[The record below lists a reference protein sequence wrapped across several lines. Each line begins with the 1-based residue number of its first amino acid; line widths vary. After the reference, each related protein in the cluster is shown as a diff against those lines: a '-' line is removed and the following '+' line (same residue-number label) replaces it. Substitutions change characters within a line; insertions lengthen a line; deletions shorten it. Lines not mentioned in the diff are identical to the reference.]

1 MSFLQSRTRL
11 AREGFGK
18 PVLRKE
24 DARLLAGGGCYSDD
38 VNLPGQAYACFVRS
52 PHACAAIGTID
63 TAPALATPGVIAV
76 LTGKDAAADGVKPL
90 THSPMPG
97 NPHEE
102 MFGTR
107 EVSFVAPHPPMPPD
121 CARFVGAIVAMVIAE
136 TPAAARDGAA
146 HVAVEWTPRPA
157 VTASLAA
164 MRPGAPIVWDGTASN
179 VCVDARIGDAA
190 AVDAAFA
197 RAAHV
202 VRLDTW
208 VQRVTG
214 VPMEPRAAVGDWDPE
229 SGRYT
234 IHAGAG
240 GLGRTRTGVAG
251 SLGVPESAVR
261 VTAGEVGG
269 NFGTRNS
276 CYPEFALVAWAAR
289 RLGRPVKWAGER
301 HEAFLADYGGRDL
314 AVQAELALDAEGS
327 FLALRGANTSNVGAH
342 AVSYHPL
349 NKGMAL
355 TGTVYRVPAAAT
367 HGRAVITNTSPT
379 TPYRSAGRPEIMF
392 VTERLIDLAARRC
405 GFDRLELRR
414 KNLVPATAMP
424 YRNAV
429 GLVYD
434 SGDYRAAFDRAVTLA
449 DWAGFE
455 ARRAEA
461 RRRGRYRGIGV
472 ANYIELN
479 TGFPRERA
487 HITVCPEGRVEL
499 VLGTLSSGQGHAT
512 SFAQLLVEWL
522 GVELFEVRLI
532 TGDTDVTVVGGGAH
546 SARALRLA
554 AVVMAKAS
562 DQIVEKGT
570 RIAAWLLEAAV
581 ADIEFSAGQFTVK
594 GTDRSVDLFQAAAAA
609 QREDVPEDCRG
620 PLDGTSDEDMPQ
632 PSYPYGCAVCEVEVD
647 AETGVVDLV
656 RYTTVD
662 DCGRAVNPMILH
674 GQTHGGIAQGVGQA
688 LWESCAY
695 DPETGQLLAST
706 LMEYALPRADM
717 LPSFTTE
724 ISEVPSTAHPLGLR
738 GGGEGGT
745 TPALGAVVNA
755 ICDALAELGVEHIEM
770 PATPERVWRAIQ
782 EVRHRREGS
791 GMLETTV
798 ATASGPAEAAP
809 RARERGRERAPRSP
823 RKARKRNG

>member
-1 MSFLQSRTRL
+1 MSFLQSRSRS
-11 AREGFGK
+11 ARDGFGK

-24 DARLLAGGGCYSDD
+24 DARLLVGAGCYSDD

-52 PHACAAIGTID
+52 PHAHARIGRID
-63 TAPALATPGVIAV
+63 AAPALATPGVIAV
-76 LTGKDAAADGVKPL
+76 LTGEDAVADGVKPV

-102 MFGTR
+102 MVR
-107 EVSFVAPHPPMPPD
+107 ERHVSFVAPHPPIPAD
-121 CARFVGAIVAMVIAE
+121 RARFAGEVVAMVLAE
-136 TPAAARDGAA
+136 TPAAARDGAER
-146 HVAVEWTPRPA
+146 VGVDWTPLPA
-157 VTASLAA
+157 ATATINAA
-164 MRPGAPIVWDGTASN
+164 APNAPILYEGAASN
-179 VCVDARIGDAA
+179 VCVDAEIGEPA
-190 AVDAAFA
+190 AVDLAFSQ
-197 RAAHV
+197 AAHV

-208 VQRVTG
+208 VQRITG
-214 VPMEPRAAVGDWDPE
+214 VTMEPRAAVAAWDPT

-251 SLGVPESAVR
+251 ALGVPESAVR
-261 VTAGEVGG
+261 VVAREVGG

-276 CYPEFALVAWAAR
+276 CYPEFVLVAWAAR
-289 RLGRPVKWAGER
+289 RLGRPVKWTGER
-301 HEAFLADYGGRDL
+301 REAFLADYQGRDL
-314 AVQAELALDAEGS
+314 VAHAELALDAEGR
-327 FLALRGANTSNVGAH
+327 FLAFRGANTSNVGAH
-342 AVSYHPL
+342 AVSFHPL

-355 TGTVYRVPAAAT
+355 TATVYRVPAVSIR
-367 HGRAVITNTSPT
+367 GRAVVSNTSPT
-379 TPYRSAGRPEIMF
+379 TPYRSAGRPEVMF
-392 VTERLIDLAARRC
+392 VMERLIDLAARRH

-414 KNLVPATAMP
+414 KNLVPASAMP

-429 GLVYD
+429 GTLYD
-434 SGDYRAAFDRAVTLA
+434 SGDYRAALDRAVALA

-487 HITVCPEGRVEL
+487 HITVLPEGAIEV

-512 SFAQLLVEWL
+512 SFAQLIVEWL
-522 GVELFEVRLI
+522 GVELSEVRLV

-562 DQIVEKGT
+562 DQIVEKGR
-570 RIAAWLLEAAV
+570 RIAAWLLEAAE
-581 ADIEFSAGQFTVK
+581 ADIECSGRRFRVK
-594 GTDRSVDLFQAAAAA
+594 GTDRSVDLYEVAAAARRPHA
-609 QREDVPEDCRG
+609 PDDCRG
-620 PLDGTSDEDMPQ
+620 PLDGTSDETMPV
-632 PSYPYGCAVCEVEVD
+632 PSFPYGSAVCEVEVD
-647 AETGVVDLV
+647 PETGGVEVV

-695 DPETGQLLAST
+695 DAESGQLLSAT

-717 LPSFTTE
+717 LPAFTTE
-724 ISEVPSTAHPLGLR
+724 ISEVPSTSHPLGLR

-755 ICDALAELGVEHIEM
+755 IVDALAELGVEHIEL
-770 PATPERVWRAIQ
+770 PATSERVWRAIRDAQ
-782 EVRHRREGS
+782 R
-791 GMLETTV
+791 
-798 ATASGPAEAAP
+798 P
-809 RARERGRERAPRSP
+809 R
-823 RKARKRNG
+823 

>member
-1 MSFLQSRTRL
+1 MIPTATPWSFRPRPSDHRGVSFLQSRTRT

-24 DARLLAGGGCYSDD
+24 DARLLVGEGCYSDD

-52 PHACAAIGTID
+52 PHAHARIRGID
-63 TAPALATPGVIAV
+63 TAAALATPGVIAV
-76 LTGKDAAADGVKPL
+76 LTGEDAVADGVKPV

-102 MFGTR
+102 MVR
-107 EVSFVAPHPPMPPD
+107 PDDVSFVAPHPPMPAD
-121 CARFVGAIVAMVIAE
+121 RVRFAGEVVAMVIAE
-136 TPAAARDGAA
+136 TPAAERVG
-146 HVAVEWTPRPA
+146 VEWTPLPA

-164 MRPGAPIVWDGTASN
+164 AAPDAPILYDGTTSN
-179 VCVDARIGDAA
+179 VCVESRGGDPA
-190 AVDAAFA
+190 AVDLAFS

-202 VRLDTW
+202 VRLETW

-214 VPMEPRAAVGDWDPE
+214 VTMEPRAAVGAWNAA
-229 SGRYT
+229 SARYT

-240 GLGRTRTGVAG
+240 GLGRTQTGVAG
-251 SLGVPESAVR
+251 ALGVPESAVR
-261 VTAGEVGG
+261 VTARDVGG

-289 RLGRPVKWAGER
+289 RLDRPVKWTGER
-301 HEAFLADYGGRDL
+301 REAFLADYQGRDL
-314 AVQAELALDAEGS
+314 VVHAELALDADGN
-327 FLALRGANTSNVGAH
+327 FLAFRGVNTSNVGAH
-342 AVSYHPL
+342 VVSFHPL
-349 NKGMAL
+349 NKGMAP
-355 TGTVYRVPAAAT
+355 TVYRVPAVSIL
-367 HGRAVITNTSPT
+367 GRAVVTNTSPT

-392 VTERLIDLAARRC
+392 AMERLIDLAARRH

-414 KNLVPATAMP
+414 KNLIPSSAMP

-429 GLVYD
+429 GTLYD
-434 SGDYRAAFDRAVTLA
+434 SGDYLAALDRAVVLA

-472 ANYIELN
+472 ASYIELN

-487 HITVCPEGRVEL
+487 HITVRPEGSIEV

-512 SFAQLLVEWL
+512 SFAQLIVEWL
-522 GVELFEVRLI
+522 GVELSEVHLV

-554 AVVMAKAS
+554 AVVMAKAA
-562 DQIVEKGT
+562 DQIVEKGK
-570 RIAAWLLEAAV
+570 RIAAWLLEAAEV
-581 ADIEFSAGQFTVK
+581 DIEFSAGRFRVT
-594 GTDRSVDLFQAAAAA
+594 GTDRSVGMFEAAAAA
-609 QREDVPEDCRG
+609 LRPGAPEASRG
-620 PLDGTSDEDMPQ
+620 PLDGTSDETMPV
-632 PSYPYGCAVCEVEVD
+632 PSFPYGSAVCEVEVD
-647 AETGVVDLV
+647 PETGVVEVV

-688 LWESCAY
+688 LWEACAY
-695 DPETGQLLAST
+695 DETGQLLSST

-717 LPSFTTE
+717 LPAFTTE
-724 ISEVPSTAHPLGLR
+724 ISEVPSTSHPLGLR

-755 ICDALAELGVEHIEM
+755 IVNALAELGVEHVEM
-770 PATPERVWRAIQ
+770 PATPERVWQAI
-782 EVRHRREGS
+782 RD
-791 GMLETTV
+791 
-798 ATASGPAEAAP
+798 AARP
-809 RARERGRERAPRSP
+809 R
-823 RKARKRNG
+823 

>member
-1 MSFLQSRTRL
+1 MSLLQSRTRS

-18 PVLRKE
+18 AVLRKE
-24 DARLLAGGGCYSDD
+24 DARLLVGAGCYSDD
-38 VNLPGQAYACFVRS
+38 VNLPGQVYACFVRS
-52 PHACAAIGTID
+52 PHAHARIQRIGT
-63 TAPALATPGVIAV
+63 AAALATPGVLAV
-76 LTGKDAAADGVKPL
+76 LTGEDAAADGVKPVR
-90 THSPMPG
+90 HSPMPG

-102 MFGTR
+102 IIR
-107 EVSFVAPHPPMPPD
+107 DRDVAFVAPHPPMPGD
-121 CARFVGAIVAMVIAE
+121 RLRFVGEVVAMVVAD
-136 TPAAARDGAA
+136 TPAAARDG
-146 HVAVEWTPRPA
+146 VERVVVEWTPLPA
-157 VTASLAA
+157 VTSSITAAASD
-164 MRPGAPIVWDGTASN
+164 APILYDGTLSN
-179 VCVDARIGDAA
+179 VCVDAEVGDPA
-190 AVDAAFA
+190 AVDIAFS

-202 VRLDTW
+202 VRLETW
-208 VQRVTG
+208 VHRITG
-214 VPMEPRAAVGDWDPE
+214 VPMEPRAAVAVWDPA

-234 IHAGAG
+234 VHAGAG
-240 GLGRTRTGVAG
+240 GLGRTQTGVAAA
-251 SLGVPESAVR
+251 LGVPESAVR
-261 VTAGEVGG
+261 VMAREVGG

-289 RLGRPVKWAGER
+289 RLGRPVKWTSER
-301 HEAFLADYGGRDL
+301 REAFLADYQGRDL
-314 AVQAELALDAEGS
+314 VAQAELALDAEGN
-327 FLALRGANTSNVGAH
+327 FLALRGANTSNIGAH
-342 AVSYHPL
+342 AVSFHPL
-349 NKGMAL
+349 NKGLAL
-355 TGTVYRVPAAAT
+355 TATVYRVPAVSMR
-367 HGRAVITNTSPT
+367 GRAVVTNTSPT

-392 VTERLIDLAARRC
+392 VMERLIDLAARRH

-414 KNLVPATAMP
+414 KNLVPASAMP

-429 GLVYD
+429 GTLYD
-434 SGDYRAAFDRAVTLA
+434 SGDYRAALDRAVTLG

-487 HITVCPEGRVEL
+487 HITVRPEGGIDL

-522 GVELFEVRLI
+522 GVELPEVRLI
-532 TGDTDVTVVGGGAH
+532 TGDTDVTVVSGGAH

-562 DQIVEKGT
+562 DQIVEKGR
-570 RIAAWLLEAAV
+570 RIAAWMLEAAE
-581 ADIEFSAGQFTVK
+581 ADIEFSARRFSVK
-594 GTDRSVDLFQAAAAA
+594 GTDRSVDLFEVARAA
-609 QREDVPEDCRG
+609 QRADTPDDLRG
-620 PLDGTSDEDMPQ
+620 PLDGTSDETMPL
-632 PSYPYGCAVCEVEVD
+632 PSFPYGCAVCEVEVD
-647 AETGVVDLV
+647 PETGAVELV

-695 DPETGQLLAST
+695 DPASGQLLSAT
-706 LMEYALPRADM
+706 LMDYALPRADM

-724 ISEVPSTAHPLGLR
+724 ISEVPSTSHPLGLR

-755 ICDALAELGVEHIEM
+755 IVDALAELGVEHIEM
-770 PATPERVWRAIQ
+770 PATRERVWRAIGDAQ
-782 EVRHRREGS
+782 YRR
-791 GMLETTV
+791 
-798 ATASGPAEAAP
+798 
-809 RARERGRERAPRSP
+809 
-823 RKARKRNG
+823 